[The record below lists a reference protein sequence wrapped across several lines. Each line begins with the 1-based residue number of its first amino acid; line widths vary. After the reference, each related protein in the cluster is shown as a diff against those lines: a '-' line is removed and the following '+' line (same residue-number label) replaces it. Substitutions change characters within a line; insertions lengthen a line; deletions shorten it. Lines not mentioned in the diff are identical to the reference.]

1 MLASKLRRHMLA
13 WFDVSRSRKAQ
24 QLSLLSLRRSVE
36 TRRFR
41 STFVAWLLAMQRTR
55 VARLAE
61 SNAALSHELGA
72 MSARMKVLAH
82 ENNSISASLTERLYA
97 AADSAE
103 RDAEFARKDAALQQN
118 LAHEKALRD
127 KLQQYEQREYEL
139 SQSIHDTKHLL
150 TQQIGETRTL
160 AAQLHTEQSLRA
172 RFMRD
177 LESSAASHRALLS
190 NVDLMLDQTAQVMLS
205 SNFRSVDNS
214 KAWVVAV
221 TNRLRAMLQTHHA
234 ASTAELDAVG
244 AALTAA
250 NNMAQMVAQ
259 QPSSPVRAQI
269 NQASERALASSPTK
283 AMFAP
288 LQRDAYGGSGS
299 GSSYLP
305 NSSPPP
311 FVSPPPLSTTSSN
324 SLEPPSRFA
333 TVPALST
340 RSAIPTAA
348 ATVAPPSLSSS
359 LSHSHA
365 HHSLLNDSTSSSSAF
380 PLHHA
385 AAASATGNHTFH
397 HGPNGTL
404 QREYDVLNKSSSST
418 SNGNG
423 APSSALSQS
432 HTTGGVSASAAT
444 PQALA
449 PTSSFSQRI
458 RQYESEL
465 ERELRQAEAMSN
477 RATTAAAVAAA
488 DATSQRPM
496 RF

>member
-1 MLASKLRRHMLA
+1 
-13 WFDVSRSRKAQ
+13 
-24 QLSLLSLRRSVE
+24 
-36 TRRFR
+36 
-41 STFVAWLLAMQRTR
+41 
-55 VARLAE
+55 
-61 SNAALSHELGA
+61 
-72 MSARMKVLAH
+72 MKVLAH

-160 AAQLHTEQSLRA
+160 AAQLHTEQGLRA

-269 NQASERALASSPTK
+269 SHASERALASSPTK

-305 NSSPPP
+305 NSSPPS

-348 ATVAPPSLSSS
+348 ATVAPPPLSSS
-359 LSHSHA
+359 LSHSHVN
-365 HHSLLNDSTSSSSAF
+365 HSLLNDSTSSSSAF

-397 HGPNGTL
+397 HHGPNGTL

-418 SNGNG
+418 SGSG

-477 RATTAAAVAAA
+477 RATTAAAVTTAGSANQLA
-488 DATSQRPM
+488 L